1 MRVLVTGAAG
11 YVGYA
16 VGRRLVAAGHEVDG
30 LVRAPGRTVPPGV
43 RPVVGDLLG
52 PLTLDGT
59 YDAVCHLAALT
70 RVRESFTEPL
80 RFYTANVQG
89 TVHLLDALRG
99 EPTVVYGSTGAVYG
113 TPDELPVLETQP
125 AAPSNPYGASKLAA
139 EDAVRYQAATG
150 QIGAVVLR
158 TFNVSGSV
166 DGRGDPDPT
175 RLIPRALAVAAGTAP
190 HLEVN
195 GDGGAVREY
204 LHVDDLARAY
214 ELALT
219 AATPGTHRVY
229 NVGSGVGASVA
240 EVIGTVEKVTGRDV
254 RVVHRPPAPEPPLLL
269 SDTAAIRRDLG
280 WAPERSALAE
290 VVGSAWEALQA
301 R

>member
-30 LVRAPGRTVPPGV
+30 LVRAPDRTLPDGV
-43 RPVVGDLLG
+43 RPVVADLLG
-52 PLTLDGT
+52 PFALDGT

-113 TPDELPVLETQP
+113 APENQPIGETEP
-125 AAPSNPYGASKLAA
+125 TLPSNPYGASKLAA
-139 EDAVRYQAATG
+139 EDVVRYHAATG
-150 QIGAVVLR
+150 RIGAVVLR
-158 TFNVSGSV
+158 TFNVAGSV

-175 RLIPRALAVAAGTAP
+175 RLIPRALAVAAGAAP

-195 GDGGAVREY
+195 GDGAAVREY

-219 AATPGTHRVY
+219 AGRPGAHRTY

-240 EVIGTVEKVTGRDV
+240 EVVGTVETVTGRDV
-254 RVVHRPPAPEPPLLL
+254 PVVHRPPAPEPPVLLC
-269 SDTAAIRRDLG
+269 DTTAIRRDLG
-280 WAPERSALAE
+280 WAPERSGLAE
-290 VVGSAWEALQA
+290 VIGSAWEALNA